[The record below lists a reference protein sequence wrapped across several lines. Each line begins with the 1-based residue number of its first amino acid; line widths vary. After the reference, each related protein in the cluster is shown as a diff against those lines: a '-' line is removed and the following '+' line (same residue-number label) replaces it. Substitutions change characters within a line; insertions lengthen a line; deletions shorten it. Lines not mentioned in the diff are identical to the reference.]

1 MRHFLTTPL
10 IVLSLFLFVQV
21 PVSSADI
28 GGTANGSSCE
38 LSGGGSGMVYN
49 GQCLSPSNYPS
60 QSGVTGGSGTTLINP
75 LQAGTSL
82 QGFLIS
88 ILDFVI
94 RIGTI
99 VVILM
104 LVYVG
109 YLFVVAQGSDSKLS
123 EAKHALLWTLIGA
136 LILLGAKAIALA
148 IQATVQAL
156 TV

>member
-1 MRHFLTTPL
+1 MRHFLTASL
-10 IVLSLFLFVQV
+10 IILALAVFVQ
-21 PVSSADI
+21 PSVSSAEV
-28 GGTANGSSCE
+28 GANGSSCD
-38 LSGGGSGMVYN
+38 LSGAGSADGRMYN

-75 LQAGTSL
+75 LQSNNL
-82 QGFLIS
+82 QEFLIS

-99 VVILM
+99 VIILM

>member
-1 MRHFLTTPL
+1 M
-10 IVLSLFLFVQV
+10 
-21 PVSSADI
+21 
-28 GGTANGSSCE
+28 
-38 LSGGGSGMVYN
+38 YN

-99 VVILM
+99 VIILM

-148 IQATVQAL
+148 IQATVQAI